1 MNLRELEVFRAVI
14 QEGSITEAA
23 NILRISQP
31 AVSIAL
37 RNAEERLGIPLFRR
51 SKRRIHPTPEALD
64 LYPEVEGLFEKLS
77 GIEKLARDLRDNRS
91 GLLSVASTSTLTNA
105 FIADAITRFREARP
119 GVRVLLEVTHTQR
132 TVELATAGQI
142 GLGFIHAPMES
153 PLLHFEKLTTAEMIC
168 ILPRDH
174 PLAGKASL
182 GPKDLS
188 RHPLVT
194 NIRNSISPRVEEA
207 FRRLGIERDFVVAC
221 NQTIAVYALVE
232 AGAGIGLVEPWVG
245 ADLFP
250 SLVRTRFRPRIEIS
264 PRALYA
270 RSQPLSRLA
279 ADFLDVVKEVVD
291 RSAGRFALDGGPG
304 TASAR
309 PRRAPNRRLNRPGTP
324 PA

>member
-23 NILRISQP
+23 NILHLSQP

-51 SKRRIHPTPEALD
+51 SKQRVHPTAEALD

-77 GIEKLARDLRDNRS
+77 GIEKLAKDLRDSRS
-91 GLLSVASTSTLTNA
+91 GLLSIASTSTLTNA
-105 FIADAITRFREARP
+105 FVARAITRFRETRP

-153 PLLHFEKLTTAEMIC
+153 PLLHFEMLTTAEMIC
-168 ILPRDH
+168 ILPGVH
-174 PLAGKASL
+174 PLAGKAAL
-182 GPKDLS
+182 GPKDIS
-188 RHPLVT
+188 RYPLVT
-194 NIRNSISPRVEEA
+194 NIRNSISPRVEAA

-221 NQTIAVYALVE
+221 NQTLAVYTLVE

-245 ADLFP
+245 TEQFP
-250 SLVRTRFRPRIEIS
+250 SLVRRPFRPRVEIS
-264 PRALYA
+264 PRALYT

-279 ADFLDVVKEVVD
+279 TDFLEVVKEEVKV
-291 RSAGRFALDGGPG
+291 SAGKFAV
-304 TASAR
+304 
-309 PRRAPNRRLNRPGTP
+309 RRAKRAPGRRTDRP
-324 PA
+324 